1 VQTCA
6 DSGVFTLRD
15 DCGCG
20 AEATTLTLDGDMACA
35 ACAARVAADPVAR
48 TDAADRA
55 RADAEEMAAR
65 RASWGF
71 PSEDGSRG
79 PLLETSR

>member
-1 VQTCA
+1 MIQA

-35 ACAARVAADPVAR
+35 LCAAMIAADPVAR
-48 TDAADRA
+48 ADAADRA
-55 RADAEEMAAR
+55 LADAEERSAR
-65 RASWGF
+65 RAAAGVLCD
-71 PSEDGSRG
+71 DGRCG
-79 PLLETSR
+79 LLLEKSP

>member
-1 VQTCA
+1 MRTS
-6 DSGVFTLRD
+6 DSGVFPLREP
-15 DCGCG
+15 CGCG

-35 ACAARVAADPVAR
+35 ACAAIIADDPVAR
-48 TDAADRA
+48 GDAADRA

>member
-1 VQTCA
+1 
-6 DSGVFTLRD
+6 VFTLRD